1 MAITVKD
8 IVELAQKKGCVLA
21 TGESKLSKEV
31 YYVDTMEIPDMEAWM
46 KPNVLYIT
54 TGYAYSGTKEKI
66 LSLIKSLHDVN
77 AAAIAI
83 KSRFIGAYMEEF
95 LKLAEEYEFPIIIMP
110 EELPFTEL
118 NYAVMEALVTSQHHE
133 EVKLKSEELNK
144 RKADRKLFSDLLAGN
159 VVINEELNQY
169 FHEQNW
175 PKPPYYIMLIE
186 FEKLPGS
193 YTDKQFRNLE
203 QCIRK
208 VFVEEQFDSIVL
220 SNRKIFPCIIKKGR
234 KKYNQQYFER
244 IKEVIA
250 ERSGHNVLMGISDE
264 NETYITFQM
273 TYKEAINALEI
284 AHIRKKECPVVWN
297 EKIGYWKLL
306 KDMSQQQQCKEF
318 VSKKIDA
325 LIQYDKENES
335 DLIETLEALVNHLG
349 ARNITATSL
358 YLHRNTLMYRIK
370 KIENLTGYD
379 LSDPESILELSLA
392 LRLNKSMNH

>member
-1 MAITVKD
+1 MAITVRD

-83 KSRFIGAYMEEF
+83 KSRFC
-95 LKLAEEYEFPIIIMP
+95 LLPQ
-110 EELPFTEL
+110 LPFTEL

-220 SNRKIFPCIIKKGR
+220 SNRKIFPCIIKKDE

-392 LRLNKSMNH
+392 LRLNKFMNH

>member
-1 MAITVKD
+1 
-8 IVELAQKKGCVLA
+8 
-21 TGESKLSKEV
+21 
-31 YYVDTMEIPDMEAWM
+31 
-46 KPNVLYIT
+46 
-54 TGYAYSGTKEKI
+54 
-66 LSLIKSLHDVN
+66 
-77 AAAIAI
+77 
-83 KSRFIGAYMEEF
+83 
-95 LKLAEEYEFPIIIMP
+95 
-110 EELPFTEL
+110 
-118 NYAVMEALVTSQHHE
+118 
-133 EVKLKSEELNK
+133 
-144 RKADRKLFSDLLAGN
+144 
-159 VVINEELNQY
+159 
-169 FHEQNW
+169 
-175 PKPPYYIMLIE
+175 MLIE

-220 SNRKIFPCIIKKGR
+220 SNRKIFPCIIKKDE

-306 KDMSQQQQCKEF
+306 KDMSQQQCKEF

-392 LRLNKSMNH
+392 LRLNKFMNH

>member
-1 MAITVKD
+1 VKD
-8 IVELAQKKGCVLA
+8 IVEIAQKKGCELA
-21 TGESKLSKEV
+21 TGEGKLYKEV

-54 TGYAYSGTKEKI
+54 TGYAYSGTKEKV

-77 AAAIAI
+77 AAALAI

-95 LKLAEEYEFPIIIMP
+95 LKLAREYEFPIIIMP
-110 EELPFTEL
+110 EELPFVEL

-133 EVKLKSEELNK
+133 ELKLKSEELNK

-159 VVINEELNQY
+159 VVINEEQNQY

-186 FEKLPGS
+186 FERLTGS
-193 YTDKQFRNLE
+193 YTDKEFRNLE

-208 VFVEEQFDSIVL
+208 VFAEEQFDSIVL
-220 SNRKIFPCIIKKGR
+220 SNRKIFPCIIKKDE

-244 IKEVIA
+244 IKEVIV
-250 ERSGHNVLMGISDE
+250 ERSGHSILMGISNE
-264 NETYITFQM
+264 NETYKTFQM
-273 TYKEAINALEI
+273 TYKEAMNALEI
-284 AHIRKKECPVVWN
+284 AHIRKKECRVVWS
-297 EKIGYWKLL
+297 EKVGYWKLL
-306 KDMSQQQQCKEF
+306 KEMSQQQLCKEF

-349 ARNITATSL
+349 ARNTTATSL

-370 KIENLTGYD
+370 K
-379 LSDPESILELSLA
+379 
-392 LRLNKSMNH
+392 LRI

>member
-8 IVELAQKKGCVLA
+8 IVEIAQKKGCELA
-21 TGESKLSKEV
+21 TGEGKLYKEV

-54 TGYAYSGTKEKI
+54 TGYAYSGTKEKV

-77 AAAIAI
+77 AAALAI
-83 KSRFIGAYMEEF
+83 KSRFIGAYMKDF
-95 LKLAEEYEFPIIIMP
+95 LKLAREYEFPIIIMP
-110 EELPFTEL
+110 EELPFVEL

-133 EVKLKSEELNK
+133 ELKLKSEKLNK

-159 VVINEELNQY
+159 VVINEEQNQY

-186 FEKLPGS
+186 FERLTGS
-193 YTDKQFRNLE
+193 YTDKEFRNLE

-208 VFVEEQFDSIVL
+208 VFAEEQFDSIVL
-220 SNRKIFPCIIKKGR
+220 SNRKIFPCIIKKDE

-244 IKEVIA
+244 IKKVIA
-250 ERSGHNVLMGISDE
+250 ERSG
-264 NETYITFQM
+264 
-273 TYKEAINALEI
+273 
-284 AHIRKKECPVVWN
+284 
-297 EKIGYWKLL
+297 
-306 KDMSQQQQCKEF
+306 QQQCKEF

-349 ARNITATSL
+349 ARNTTATSL

-392 LRLNKSMNH
+392 LRLNKFMNH